1 MRRSIQG
8 LLAILVLGGGL
19 TYLLRRDT
27 ASEVLGAP
35 PSATPEMK
43 PYTQKMPGSDI
54 SFDMVPI
61 PGGEFMMGSPNT
73 ENGRSEDE
81 GPQHPVEIK
90 PFWMGKHEVTWEE
103 YDQFR
108 GKPSGETGEEEKAK
122 KGKNN
127 QQNEDKDI
135 GAMVK
140 KDPDATTH
148 PTNVYIDP
156 YYNFGSGK
164 QPAISMTH
172 HAAMEYCYWLSK
184 KTGKTYRLPTEAE
197 WEYAAR
203 AGTKTA
209 YFFGDDPKNLGDFA
223 WFADNSE
230 EQPHKVGE
238 KKPNPWGLYDIYGN
252 VAEYCLDHYDK
263 KSYSTFSLDKPTLS
277 PIVMPTE
284 KRFPHVVRG
293 GSWADPAAQ
302 NRSASRLGSELAWMK
317 RDPQRPR
324 SIWWLTDA
332 DFVGFRVVCPLEE
345 QPNLKKLRSKV
356 TRESK

>member
-1 MRRSIQG
+1 MRRLIQG
-8 LLAILVLGGGL
+8 LLVCLVTGGIVTFL
-19 TYLLRRDT
+19 MLREKD
-27 ASEVLGAP
+27 ASLHAAP
-35 PSATPEMK
+35 TPVEMK
-43 PYTQKMPGSDI
+43 PYTQKIPDSDI

-61 PGGEFMMGSPNT
+61 PGGEFMMGSPKD
-73 ENGRSEDE
+73 EKDRGDEE
-81 GPQHPVEIK
+81 GPQHPVKIS
-90 PFWMGKHEVTWEE
+90 PFWMGKCEVTWEE
-103 YDQFR
+103 FDQFR
-108 GKPSGETGEEEKAK
+108 GKPTGETGEEIKAKAK
-122 KGKNN
+122 KEGV
-127 QQNEDKDI
+127 NEDKDI
-135 GAMVK
+135 GGPTN

-184 KTGKTYRLPTEAE
+184 RTGKTYRLPTEAE

-203 AGTKTA
+203 AGSKTA
-209 YFFGDDPKNLGDFA
+209 YFFGDDPKSLGEYA

-263 KSYSTFSLDKPTLS
+263 SSYKSFDLMKPALGPVT
-277 PIVMPTE
+277 MPTE
-284 KRFPHVVRG
+284 KRFSHVARG
-293 GSWADPAAQ
+293 GSWADAAAQ
-302 NRSASRLGSELAWMK
+302 NRSASRLGSDLTWIK

-332 DFVGFRVVCPLEE
+332 DFVGFRVVHPLEE
-345 QPNLKKLRSKV
+345 QPNLKGLRSKV